1 MEKEST
7 LLENLLVTWRV
18 ALKGTTQKL
27 RAFSH
32 VATTPADV
40 SDWAPVDL
48 DMLGEPVLVDIRS
61 CAAMQDLDVSFLV
74 STKHRV
80 AQLHGIMVRPLILHT
95 ARDAQ

>member
-61 CAAMQDLDVSFLV
+61 CAAMQDRDVSF
-74 STKHRV
+74 HRV